1 MPTSKGRRA
10 LVASLLMLLACLSSG
25 FVSALAE
32 EIVSD
37 PAPETPPAST
47 ETTVTT
53 TPPEPPAPTIEDDP
67 APEAEPSTSTTTT
80 SPAPATPTTA
90 TPTSTPPTS
99 RPSATTTSTA
109 RTNTPVTIGAAV
121 TPTTL
126 RSTTSTTLGT
136 TTTQSAAV
144 VGASAPAST
153 SRGAPTTTTTTVVA
167 RTAAAPAPAAPA
179 ATATATDAPALAD
192 TTTAG
197 APDTQASVSL
207 DLGGVGGKPSQ
218 SLLIIVLITL
228 LAVAP
233 ALLIMLT
240 SFTRIVIVLSL
251 TRNALGLHTIP
262 PNQVIVG
269 LAMFLSFFVMSP
281 TFGDINRDAI
291 QPLLKGEKTQAQAYE
306 SAVTPLRTFMLKQ
319 TRKGELAMFSAAA
332 NGGQRPEKPEDVG
345 LAALIP
351 AFILSELKTA
361 FIIGF
366 VIFIPFLVIDIVVSS
381 SLMSMGMM
389 MLPPVFVSLPF
400 KLLLFVMV
408 DGWGLVVRSL
418 LKSFA

>member
-1 MPTSKGRRA
+1 MPTSRGRRA

-25 FVSALAE
+25 VVAAWAD
-32 EIVSD
+32 D
-37 PAPETPPAST
+37 PVTDPPPETPASSS
-47 ETTVTT
+47 TTVTT
-53 TPPEPPAPTIEDDP
+53 AAP
-67 APEAEPSTSTTTT
+67 
-80 SPAPATPTTA
+80 
-90 TPTSTPPTS
+90 
-99 RPSATTTSTA
+99 ATTTSSVA
-109 RTNTPVTIGAAV
+109 PSV
-121 TPTTL
+121 
-126 RSTTSTTLGT
+126 TTSTVAPVTAT
-136 TTTQSAAV
+136 TVKPSV
-144 VGASAPAST
+144 V
-153 SRGAPTTTTTTVVA
+153 RGGPTTTTTVA
-167 RTAAAPAPAAPA
+167 RTAAAPGGAD
-179 ATATATDAPALAD
+179 ATAAPALAN

-197 APDTQASVSL
+197 APGAAPDTKASLSL

-228 LAVAP
+228 LSVAP

-291 QPLLKGEKTQAQAYE
+291 QPLLKGEKTQAQAYD

-319 TRKGELAMFSAAA
+319 TRKGELAMFSSAA

>member
-25 FVSALAE
+25 FVSALAD
-32 EIVSD
+32 EIIGD
-37 PAPETPPAST
+37 PAPETT
-47 ETTVTT
+47 ETTTETTGTT
-53 TPPEPPAPTIEDDP
+53 TPPEP
-67 APEAEPSTSTTTT
+67 TTTT
-80 SPAPATPTTA
+80 TAPATTGTTQPATTTTTA
-90 TPTSTPPTS
+90 
-99 RPSATTTSTA
+99 RPATTTTTARSATTTTTARSATTTTTARSATTTSTTA
-109 RTNTPVTIGAAV
+109 P
-121 TPTTL
+121 
-126 RSTTSTTLGT
+126 STTTS
-136 TTTQSAAV
+136 SSPPAAE
-144 VGASAPAST
+144 ATAQAPVR
-153 SRGAPTTTTTTVVA
+153 RGAPTTTTTTAGTRV
-167 RTAAAPAPAAPA
+167 AAAPTPDVAG
-179 ATATATDAPALAD
+179 ATAAPALAD

-197 APDTQASVSL
+197 APETQASVSL
-207 DLGGVGGKPSQ
+207 DLGGMAGKPSQ

-262 PNQVIVG
+262 PNQVLVG

-281 TFGDINRDAI
+281 TLGEINREAI

-332 NGGQRPEKPEDVG
+332 NGGERPDKPEDVG

-408 DGWGLVVRSL
+408 DGWGLIVRSL

>member
-1 MPTSKGRRA
+1 MPTIRGRRA
-10 LVASLLMLLACLSSG
+10 LAACGLTLFAWLAAG
-25 FVSALAE
+25 APARADDAPTRTTARRAAAVTTPAL
-32 EIVSD
+32 
-37 PAPETPPAST
+37 PATA
-47 ETTVTT
+47 TVTT
-53 TPPEPPAPTIEDDP
+53 PPG
-67 APEAEPSTSTTTT
+67 S
-80 SPAPATPTTA
+80 
-90 TPTSTPPTS
+90 
-99 RPSATTTSTA
+99 
-109 RTNTPVTIGAAV
+109 
-121 TPTTL
+121 
-126 RSTTSTTLGT
+126 
-136 TTTQSAAV
+136 
-144 VGASAPAST
+144 
-153 SRGAPTTTTTTVVA
+153 
-167 RTAAAPAPAAPA
+167 
-179 ATATATDAPALAD
+179 AD
-192 TTTAG
+192 TK
-197 APDTQASVSL
+197 ASVSL
-207 DLGGVGGKPSQ
+207 NIDGLADGKKPSQ
-218 SLLIIVLITL
+218 SLMIIVLITL
-228 LAVAP
+228 LSVAP

-281 TFGDINRDAI
+281 TFSDINKDAV
-291 QPLLKGEKTQAQAYE
+291 QPLLHGQKTQAQAYDA
-306 SAVTPLRTFMLKQ
+306 AVTPLRTFMLKQ
-319 TRKGELAMFSAAA
+319 TRKGELAMFSSAA
-332 NGGQRPEKPEDVG
+332 NGGKRPAKPEDVG

-366 VIFIPFLVIDIVVSS
+366 VVFIPFLVIDIVVSS